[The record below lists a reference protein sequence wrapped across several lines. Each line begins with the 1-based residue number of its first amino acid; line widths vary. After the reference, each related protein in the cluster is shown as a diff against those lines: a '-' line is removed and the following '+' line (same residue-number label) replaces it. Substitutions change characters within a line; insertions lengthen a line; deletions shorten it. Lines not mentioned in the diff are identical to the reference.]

1 MEWILGTIFLMLLK
15 VHYLPGL
22 SDIIVFAPITIY
34 VGMFLFGVGFVMY
47 LQVRKWIIQLKYG
60 KEWELYLWENN

>member
-22 SDIIVFAPITIY
+22 SDIIVFAPISIY
-34 VGMFLFGVGFVMY
+34 VGILLLAVMVHV
-47 LQVRKWIIQLKYG
+47 LVATGKWNERRKRR
-60 KEWELYLWENN
+60 KEWGE

>member
-22 SDIIVFAPITIY
+22 SDIIVFAPISIY
-34 VGMFLFGVGFVMY
+34 VGILLLAVM
-47 LQVRKWIIQLKYG
+47 VHVIVAIGKWNERRKRRKDWRV
-60 KEWELYLWENN
+60 

>member
-22 SDIIVFAPITIY
+22 SDIIVFLPISIY
-34 VGMFLFGVGFVMY
+34 VGMFLVLVCYVIY
-47 LQVRKWIIQLKYG
+47 LQVRKWIIQLRYG
-60 KEWELYLWENN
+60 KEWELYL

>member
-22 SDIIVFAPITIY
+22 SDIIVFAPISIY
-34 VGMFLFGVGFVMY
+34 VGILLLAVMVHV
-47 LQVRKWIIQLKYG
+47 LVAIGKWNERRKRRKDWRV
-60 KEWELYLWENN
+60 

>member
-22 SDIIVFAPITIY
+22 SDIIVFAPISIY
-34 VGMFLFGVGFVMY
+34 VGILLLAVMVHV
-47 LQVRKWIIQLKYG
+47 LVAIGKWNERRKRRQDWRV
-60 KEWELYLWENN
+60 

>member
-22 SDIIVFAPITIY
+22 SDIIVFAPISIY
-34 VGMFLFGVGFVMY
+34 VGILLLAVMVHV
-47 LQVRKWIIQLKYG
+47 LVAIGKWNERRKRRKNWG
-60 KEWELYLWENN
+60 E

>member
-1 MEWILGTIFLMLLK
+1 MVWILGTIFLMLLK

-34 VGMFLFGVGFVMY
+34 VGILLLAVMVHVFVAIGKWNERRNH
-47 LQVRKWIIQLKYG
+47 RKDWRV
-60 KEWELYLWENN
+60 

>member
-22 SDIIVFAPITIY
+22 SDIIVFAPISIY
-34 VGMFLFGVGFVMY
+34 VGILLLAIMVHVLVAIGKWNER
-47 LQVRKWIIQLKYG
+47 RKRRKDWRV
-60 KEWELYLWENN
+60 

>member
-22 SDIIVFAPITIY
+22 SDIIVFAPISFY
-34 VGMFLFGVGFVMY
+34 AGMFLVLVCYVIY
-47 LQVRKWIIQLKYG
+47 LQVRKWIIQLRYG
-60 KEWELYLWENN
+60 KEWELYL

>member
-22 SDIIVFAPITIY
+22 SDIIVFAPISIY
-34 VGMFLFGVGFVMY
+34 VGILLLAVMVHV
-47 LQVRKWIIQLKYG
+47 LVAIGKWNERRERRKDWRV
-60 KEWELYLWENN
+60 

>member
-1 MEWILGTIFLMLLK
+1 MEWILCTIFLMLLK

-34 VGMFLFGVGFVMY
+34 LGILLLTIGMVVY
-47 LQVRKWIIQLKYG
+47 VKVHKWIVQRKRR
-60 KEWELYLWENN
+60 KEWGE

>member
-15 VHYLPGL
+15 VYCLPGL

-34 VGMFLFGVGFVMY
+34 VGLLLLAIFTYAFVGIY
-47 LQVRKWIIQLKYG
+47 KWNERRKRRK
-60 KEWELYLWENN
+60 N

>member
-22 SDIIVFAPITIY
+22 SDIIVFMWGFY
-34 VGMFLFGVGFVMY
+34 YLLFSHT
-47 LQVRKWIIQLKYG
+47 
-60 KEWELYLWENN
+60 YLWEFVSGVNVVNVERIGESSYEKTIKKIC

>member
-22 SDIIVFAPITIY
+22 SDIIVFAPISIY
-34 VGMFLFGVGFVMY
+34 VGILLIAVMVHV
-47 LQVRKWIIQLKYG
+47 LVAIGKWNERRKRRKDWRV
-60 KEWELYLWENN
+60 

>member
-22 SDIIVFAPITIY
+22 SDIIVFAPISIY
-34 VGMFLFGVGFVMY
+34 VTMFLVLVCYVIY
-47 LQVRKWIIQLKYG
+47 LQVRKWIIQIKYG
-60 KEWELYLWENN
+60 KEWELYL

>member
-22 SDIIVFAPITIY
+22 SNIIVFAPITIY
-34 VGMFLFGVGFVMY
+34 VGLLLLAIFTYAFVGICKWNER
-47 LQVRKWIIQLKYG
+47 RKRRKNWG
-60 KEWELYLWENN
+60 E

>member
-1 MEWILGTIFLMLLK
+1 MEWIGLTIFLMLLK
-15 VHYLPGL
+15 VHYTPWL
-22 SDIIVFAPITIY
+22 SDIIVFTPITIY

-60 KEWELYLWENN
+60 KEWELYL

>member
-1 MEWILGTIFLMLLK
+1 MLLK

-34 VGMFLFGVGFVMY
+34 VGLLLLAIFTYAFVGICKWNER
-47 LQVRKWIIQLKYG
+47 RKRRKNWG
-60 KEWELYLWENN
+60 E

>member
-15 VHYLPGL
+15 VYYLQGL
-22 SDIIVFAPITIY
+22 SDIIVFAPISIY
-34 VGMFLFGVGFVMY
+34 VGMFLVLVCYVIY

-60 KEWELYLWENN
+60 KEWELYL

>member
-22 SDIIVFAPITIY
+22 SDIIVFAPISIY
-34 VGMFLFGVGFVMY
+34 VGILLLAVMIHV
-47 LQVRKWIIQLKYG
+47 LVAIGKWNERRKRRKDWRV
-60 KEWELYLWENN
+60 

>member
-22 SDIIVFAPITIY
+22 SDIIVFAPISIY
-34 VGMFLFGVGFVMY
+34 AGILLLAVMVHV
-47 LQVRKWIIQLKYG
+47 LVAIGKWNEQRKRRKDWRV
-60 KEWELYLWENN
+60 

>member
-22 SDIIVFAPITIY
+22 SDIIVFAPISIY
-34 VGMFLFGVGFVMY
+34 VGILLLAVMVHV
-47 LQVRKWIIQLKYG
+47 LVAIGKWNERHKRRKDWRV
-60 KEWELYLWENN
+60 

>member
-22 SDIIVFAPITIY
+22 SDIIVFAPISIY
-34 VGMFLFGVGFVMY
+34 VGILLLAVMVHV
-47 LQVRKWIIQLKYG
+47 LVAIGKWNERRKRRKNRG
-60 KEWELYLWENN
+60 E